1 MGTGAMAGHCTED
14 NRSIFLACDYAGNV
28 SVAEIQGGSH
38 MVDED
43 MDLQASATTLAVG
56 DTITIDLDENGDYT
70 VTVGE

>member
-1 MGTGAMAGHCTED
+1 MEWICLFCGVYYPNPGNIMGTGAMAGHCTED

-43 MDLQASATTLAVG
+43 MDLQASAHDSG
-56 DTITIDLDENGDYT
+56 RG
-70 VTVGE
+70 